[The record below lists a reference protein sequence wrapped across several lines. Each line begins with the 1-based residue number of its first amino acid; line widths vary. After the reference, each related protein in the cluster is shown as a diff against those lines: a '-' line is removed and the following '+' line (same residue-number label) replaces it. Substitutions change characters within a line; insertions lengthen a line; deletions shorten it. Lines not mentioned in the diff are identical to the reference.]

1 MLTSASYCAIKV
13 HLGFSKPDL
22 FNHCLL
28 LQTPRVCMDTLF
40 PQHWQ
45 CPGTPCSSL
54 LVAVMVFGTP
64 VVLRVAPSTRWW
76 DIEASSSAVVDQ
88 QPWSWLQ
95 KEMFWAVLS
104 PKGSQEGWAD
114 RERLMVGSYTVGC
127 TAMATCCP
135 SEAVLR

>member
-54 LVAVMVFGTP
+54 LVAALVFGLLLCLGWPQAHDGGTLRP
-64 VVLRVAPSTRWW
+64 VPQRLWT
-76 DIEASSSAVVDQ
+76 SSHGAGYKKRCFG
-88 QPWSWLQ
+88 L
-95 KEMFWAVLS
+95 
-104 PKGSQEGWAD
+104 
-114 RERLMVGSYTVGC
+114 C
-127 TAMATCCP
+127 
-135 SEAVLR
+135 